1 MCCPEDRLMEVN
13 LACVE
18 ELRKDVQGIRER
30 IAEQVSETERFLQ
43 KYIQFELLKAQGYL
57 KNVSG
62 KLAEHMER
70 RSRTDGEDRQKFED
84 DALAKRGGGSPTR
97 SPPAWAG
104 NSLRQSE
111 GEESLPEAR
120 AAQLD
125 SSKHTKPQ
133 QPKQKPA
140 EANGCPPT
148 SKKISKCDEIRGKC
162 RDRSAAE
169 GSNQP
174 PRGSGKSLLPGK
186 CTGNGQSPKVD
197 FNGKTSQWCQ
207 PSPVNQEGTQQSSAV
222 KHRAGEA
229 DKMTGRQN
237 NSKRQDWDRQQ
248 QNHSAPKS
256 RETHPKRHSL
266 SSDSGCRDR
275 VNMPKFATV
284 RLPLTT
290 NRSNNMSY
298 TNVKTRFMR
307 RHQDDEVR
315 ALFGL

>member
-18 ELRKDVQGIRER
+18 ELRKDIQGIRER

-43 KYIQFELLKAQGYL
+43 KYVQFELLKAQGYL

-62 KLAEHMER
+62 KLAEHIER
-70 RSRTDGEDRQKFED
+70 RGRTDGEDRQKVKD
-84 DALAKRGGGSPTR
+84 TPAKRGEGSPTH

-104 NSLRQSE
+104 NSFHQSE
-111 GEESLPEAR
+111 GDESLPEAK

-125 SSKHTKPQ
+125 SSKHAKPQ

-148 SKKISKCDEIRGKC
+148 SKKISNCDEIRGKC
-162 RDRSAAE
+162 RDRSVVVE

-174 PRGSGKSLLPGK
+174 PKVTGKSLLPK
-186 CTGNGQSPKVD
+186 CTGNGQSPKEYL
-197 FNGKTSQWCQ
+197 NGKTSQWNQ

-222 KHRAGEA
+222 KHRAGEP
-229 DKMTGRQN
+229 DKMTGRPN
-237 NSKRQDWDRQQ
+237 GSKRQDWDRQQ

-256 RETHPKRHSL
+256 RETYPKRHSL
-266 SSDSGCRDR
+266 SSDSGCRER

-284 RLPLTT
+284 RLPLTV
-290 NRSNNMSY
+290 NRSNNMNY

>member
-1 MCCPEDRLMEVN
+1 MCCPEDRLMEAN

-18 ELRKDVQGIRER
+18 ELRKDIQGIRER
-30 IAEQVSETERFLQ
+30 IAEQVSESERFLQ

-62 KLAEHMER
+62 KLAQHIER
-70 RSRTDGEDRQKFED
+70 RGRTDGEDRQEFGD
-84 DALAKRGGGSPTR
+84 TLAKRGEGSPTR
-97 SPPAWAG
+97 SPPTGAG
-104 NSLRQSE
+104 NSFHQSE
-111 GEESLPEAR
+111 GDESLPEAK

-162 RDRSAAE
+162 LDRSAAE

-174 PRGSGKSLLPGK
+174 PRVTGKSLLPK
-186 CTGNGQSPKVD
+186 CTGNGQSPKVYS
-197 FNGKTSQWCQ
+197 NGKTSQRSQ
-207 PSPVNQEGTQQSSAV
+207 HSPGNQEGTQQSSAAR
-222 KHRAGEA
+222 HRAGEP

-237 NSKRQDWDRQQ
+237 NGKRQDWDRQQ

-256 RETHPKRHSL
+256 REAYPKRHSL
-266 SSDSGCRDR
+266 SSDSGCRER

-284 RLPLTT
+284 RLPLTI
-290 NRSNNMSY
+290 NRSNNMNY

>member
-1 MCCPEDRLMEVN
+1 MCCPEDRLMEAN

-18 ELRKDVQGIRER
+18 ELRKDIQGIRER

-62 KLAEHMER
+62 KLAQHIER
-70 RSRTDGEDRQKFED
+70 RGRTDGEDRQKFKD
-84 DALAKRGGGSPTR
+84 TLAERGEGSPTR

-104 NSLRQSE
+104 NSFHQSE
-111 GEESLPEAR
+111 GDESLPEAK

-148 SKKISKCDEIRGKC
+148 SKKISKCDDIRGKC
-162 RDRSAAE
+162 LDRSVAE

-174 PRGSGKSLLPGK
+174 PKVTGKSLLPK
-186 CTGNGQSPKVD
+186 CTGNGQSPKVYS
-197 FNGKTSQWCQ
+197 NGKTSQRSQ
-207 PSPVNQEGTQQSSAV
+207 HSPVSQEGTQQSSAA
-222 KHRAGEA
+222 KHRAGEP

-237 NSKRQDWDRQQ
+237 DSKRQDWDRQQ

-256 RETHPKRHSL
+256 RETYPKRHSL
-266 SSDSGCRDR
+266 SSDSGCRER

-284 RLPLTT
+284 RLPLTI
-290 NRSNNMSY
+290 NRSNNTNY